1 MSDGHRAESIQE
13 LLLGIDIGGTK
24 ILGGLVNRS
33 GLVVKRRQGATRPDH
48 VLPDT
53 IGICRDL
60 IDDAR
65 RIGRD
70 IGGIGVGAKGAVDS
84 RRGLLVGSLYLG
96 QGEIPIAHELS
107 RSFGLPV
114 RVENDVHAATIGEM
128 MFGIGRTFDD
138 FIFYN
143 AGTGMAIGIVVGGQ
157 LYRGASNTAGENG
170 HAPIDHGASWPCP
183 CGLSGCVE
191 TMIVGGRAGRVLPR
205 LSGFETAGEARDMR
219 SYAYVGSNLLDMMAL
234 FDPSAVVV
242 AGGMLNGGNDG
253 TDWMLKRIALLCAS
267 MNKSEPSIYQPF
279 AGRDA
284 GLVGAASLLMTKDVA
299 SR

>member
-1 MSDGHRAESIQE
+1 MSDGHRAMDDRD

-24 ILGGLVNRS
+24 ILGGLVDRS
-33 GLVVKRRQGATRPDH
+33 GRVIERRQSATRPDH

-53 IGICRDL
+53 IEICHDL
-60 IDDAR
+60 IHDA
-65 RIGRD
+65 GRLGHD
-70 IGGIGVGAKGAVDS
+70 VVGIGVGAKGAVDN

-96 QGEIPIAHELS
+96 QGEIPIAYELS
-107 RSFGLPV
+107 NSFGLPV
-114 RVENDVHAATIGEM
+114 RVENDVHAATIGEV
-128 MFGIGRTFDD
+128 MFGIGRTVDD

-205 LSGFETAGEARDMR
+205 LPGFETAEEAQDVR

-242 AGGMLNGGNDG
+242 AGGMLNGRN
-253 TDWMLKRIALLCAS
+253 TAMSTLR
-267 MNKSEPSIYQPF
+267 
-279 AGRDA
+279 
-284 GLVGAASLLMTKDVA
+284 
-299 SR
+299 